1 MELSLT
7 TPAMLFPAISLLL
20 LAYTNRFLTLAGVIR
35 SLHSNCCEDGK
46 KINGSIH
53 RQIKNLHK
61 RVHIIK
67 HMQGLGAGS
76 FFSCVLTM
84 LLIFMSAT
92 TAATILFALSLLLLL
107 GSLLLSLWEI
117 RISVDALEAHLADLE
132 E

>member
-35 SLHSNCCEDGK
+35 SLHSSCKNCDSK
-46 KINGSIH
+46 VSTIPF
-53 RQIKNLHK
+53 QIKNLRK

-67 HMQGLGAGS
+67 YMQGLGAGS

-84 LLIFMSAT
+84 LLIFMNLTFS
-92 TAATILFALSLLLLL
+92 ATILFGVSLVLLLA
-107 GSLLLSLWEI
+107 SLLLSLYEI
-117 RISVDALEAHLADLE
+117 KISVDALEAHLEDMVE
-132 E
+132 